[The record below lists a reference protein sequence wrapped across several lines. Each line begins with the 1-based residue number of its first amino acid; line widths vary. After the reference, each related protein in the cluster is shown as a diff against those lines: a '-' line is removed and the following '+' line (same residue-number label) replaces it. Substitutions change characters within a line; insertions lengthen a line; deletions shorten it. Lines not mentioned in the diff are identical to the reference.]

1 MPNARAR
8 EILLN
13 ENKMLEILIAAINAF
28 AKDYENDD
36 FQFQNLSC
44 WAKELNGYRVVNE
57 KYRGMSD
64 NDLKAE
70 LQKEAD
76 ILKNC
81 LAQISETGDA
91 AEYWKTNL
99 RENIW
104 YTEQTRDRV

>member
-13 ENKMLEILIAAINAF
+13 ENKMLEILIAAINTF

-44 WAKELNGYRVVNE
+44 WAKELNGYRVINE

-81 LAQISETGDA
+81 LAKISATGDA